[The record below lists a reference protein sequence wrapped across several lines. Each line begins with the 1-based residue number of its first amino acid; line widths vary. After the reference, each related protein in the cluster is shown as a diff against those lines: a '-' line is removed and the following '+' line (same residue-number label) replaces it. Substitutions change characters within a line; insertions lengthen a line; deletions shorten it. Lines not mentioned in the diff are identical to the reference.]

1 MDYTN
6 ISGMDYNS
14 AKQFVGQYIISL
26 NRTRKQLEAKYAE
39 YLRWKERAV
48 LAGEKDRPD
57 LQAQAVSKAE
67 DLKFE
72 LETLRSE
79 ERQLEFEI
87 AEMKRQLAALKNSV
101 IPSVDATALL
111 EQLESVVG
119 EKDELAET
127 FKKEEADIA
136 LEELK
141 KKMLNEEENGTS

>member
-14 AKQFVGQYIISL
+14 ATQFIGQYIISL
-26 NRTRKQLEAKYAE
+26 NQTRKQLEAKYTE

-48 LAGEKDRPD
+48 LAAEKDRPD
-57 LQAQAVSKAE
+57 LQARAVSKAE
-67 DLKFE
+67 DLKYE
-72 LETLRSE
+72 LETLRAE

-87 AEMKRQLAALKNSV
+87 AEMKRQLANLKNSV
-101 IPSVDATALL
+101 IPTVDAAALL

-119 EKDELAET
+119 KKDELAET

-141 KKMLNEEENGTS
+141 KKMQNEEENGSS